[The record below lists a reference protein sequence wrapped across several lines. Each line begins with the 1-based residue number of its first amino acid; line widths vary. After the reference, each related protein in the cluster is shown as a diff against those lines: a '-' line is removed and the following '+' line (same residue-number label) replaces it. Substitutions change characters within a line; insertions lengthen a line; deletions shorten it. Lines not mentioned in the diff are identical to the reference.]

1 MRWQSLASAATT
13 VVTVVAVVYAA
24 VTLVSNKLP
33 AAQQPSTGRW
43 AARDFPNV
51 ALVTQDGQRVRF
63 YDDLIRGKSVAI
75 DLIYTDCKDECPLE
89 TARLAQVQKLLGDRV
104 GKDVFFYSISIDP
117 THDTPNVLKEYADKF
132 HVGPGW
138 LFLTGNED
146 DIHVIARKLG
156 LPYNVDT
163 TTEDGHG
170 PTLML
175 GDEPTGLWM
184 QRSAEDNPRF
194 LAHGIR
200 TFFGWPDETPGT
212 SYAHAKPVDIS
223 RGGYVFQTRCVG
235 CHTIGQGDLV
245 GPDLAGVTARRDRA
259 WLDQYLYAP
268 DEMLGSGD
276 PIASA
281 LFEKYRRL
289 RMPNLQLNTQDVAAV
304 ISFLDAQSDTPAAP
318 ENQQMV
324 RAPQT

>member
-1 MRWQSLASAATT
+1 MRWQSFASAATT
-13 VVTVVAVVYAA
+13 IATAVAVVYAA
-24 VTLVSNKLP
+24 VTLVSNNLQ
-33 AAQQPSTGRW
+33 AAQPPTGRW

-51 ALVTQDGQRVRF
+51 ALTTQDGQTVRF
-63 YDDLIRGKSVAI
+63 YDDLIKGKSVGI

-89 TARLAQVQKLLGDRV
+89 TARLVQVQKLLGERM
-104 GKDVFFYSISIDP
+104 GKDLYFYSISIDP
-117 THDTPNVLKEYADKF
+117 RHDTPEVLKEYAEKF

-138 LFLTGNED
+138 LFLTGDEN
-146 DIHVIARKLG
+146 DIHLIARKLG
-156 LPYNVDT
+156 LPYELDT

-194 LAHGIR
+194 LAHGIG
-200 TFFGWPDETPGT
+200 TFFGWPEEAPAT
-212 SYAHAKPVDIS
+212 SYADAKPLDIS
-223 RGGYVFQTRCVG
+223 RGAYVFQTRCVG

-245 GPDLAGVTARRDRA
+245 GPDLAGVTARRDQA

-268 DEMLGSGD
+268 DEMLASGD
-276 PIASA
+276 PIAAA
-281 LFEKYRRL
+281 LFEKYRRI
-289 RMPNLQLNTQDVAAV
+289 RMPNLQLDSQDVAALV
-304 ISFLDAQSDTPAAP
+304 SFLDAQSITPGAP
-318 ENQQMV
+318 ENRQMV